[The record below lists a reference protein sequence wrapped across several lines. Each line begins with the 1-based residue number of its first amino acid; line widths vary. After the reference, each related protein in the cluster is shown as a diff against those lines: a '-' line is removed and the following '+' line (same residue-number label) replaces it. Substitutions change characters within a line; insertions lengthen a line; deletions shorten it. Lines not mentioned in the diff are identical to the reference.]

1 MRTIRELDPAAVIL
15 LPWADPQPPTA
26 DDLAELRPA
35 VVNMPHLIVGRA
47 LVDAVHA
54 LGASRL
60 DPEVAAV
67 TLGAAVKYREDAA
80 RVRVALDRMLT
91 R

>member
-1 MRTIRELDPAAVIL
+1 VAETLD
-15 LPWADPQPPTA
+15 WA
-26 DDLAELRPA
+26 R
-35 VVNMPHLIVGRA
+35 
-47 LVDAVHA
+47 AVHA